1 MTDRDVALTIAGSDS
16 GGGAGVQA
24 DLKTME
30 AMGVFGT
37 SALTSVTAQ
46 NTRGVEAID
55 DVSTD
60 VIEAQ
65 ISAVVGDF
73 DVSAAKTGMLSS
85 AAIIEAVVDCL
96 ADYDFPLVV
105 DPVMVAQS
113 GDRLL
118 APAAEETLKTDLLPR
133 ATLVTPNLPE
143 AEVLAGSD
151 VGNEMEMRAV
161 AERIAADG
169 PDAVLV
175 TGGHLADDELV
186 DVLYADGETRTFRK
200 RRLDTDNTHGS
211 GCTLS
216 SAVAAGLAAGEDL
229 PAAVDRAET
238 LIDRA
243 VRYGLD
249 VGEGAG
255 PVHHAAGIRN
265 DAARYDALA
274 SVREVVRALRDRD
287 ASALV
292 PEVGLNVA
300 VATPYAMGT
309 DEVAAVEG
317 RLHRT
322 GDGVT
327 PAGCTWL
334 GASSHVARLLLAA
347 RSHDPAVSAAANV
360 RLDDAVAAAVD
371 QRFDAVEVDRT
382 AEPDA
387 DPTEERAGGTMAWT
401 VERAMADRE
410 TVPDAVF
417 DRGAVGKEAMC
428 RLFAASPGELRER
441 LLVLDDALDGLE

>member
-1 MTDRDVALTIAGSDS
+1 MTERDVALTIAGSDS

-24 DLKTME
+24 DLKTMA

-37 SALTSVTAQ
+37 SAVTSVTAQ

-55 DVSTD
+55 DVETD

-65 ISAVVGDF
+65 IRAVAEDF
-73 DVSAAKTGMLSS
+73 DVGAAKTGMLSS
-85 AAIIEAVVDCL
+85 APIIETVADCL
-96 ADYDFPLVV
+96 ADYDLPLVV

-118 APAAEETLKTDLLPR
+118 APEAEETLQTELLPR

-143 AEVLAGSD
+143 AEVLVGAD
-151 VGNEMEMRAV
+151 VGNEREMRSV

-175 TGGHLADDELV
+175 TGGHLNDDGLV

-200 RRLDTDNTHGS
+200 RRFDTDNTHGS

-216 SAVAAGLAAGEDL
+216 SAVAAGLASGEDL
-229 PAAVDRAET
+229 HAAVDRAEA
-238 LIDRA
+238 LVDRG

-265 DAARYDALA
+265 DAARYDALEA
-274 SVREVVRALRDRD
+274 VRNVVNALRHRD
-287 ASALV
+287 VSALV

-300 VATPYAMGT
+300 VATPYATDT

-327 PAGCTWL
+327 PAGCPRL

-347 RSHDPAVSAAANV
+347 RDHDPSVIAAANV
-360 RLDDAVAAAVD
+360 RLDDAVAAAAD
-371 QRFDAVEVDRT
+371 GQLDAVEVDRA

-387 DPTEERAGGTMAWT
+387 DPTEARAGGTMAWT
-401 VERAMADRE
+401 VERAMAGRE
-410 TVPDAVF
+410 TVPDAIY

-428 RLFAASPGELRER
+428 RLFADSPAELRDR
-441 LLVLDDALDGLE
+441 LLELDDAV